1 MEIIDQTAKVVMLKG
16 EGGDTIKSI
25 DKTTTQGLVDIY
37 TITLESGN
45 KTTFN
50 VTNGNGI
57 KTIEKTST
65 SGLIDT
71 YTVTFDNGETTT
83 FTVTN
88 GEKGE
93 KGDKGDTG
101 PQGPQGP
108 KGEKGDPGDGGGI
121 ANVDTE
127 LSTTST
133 NPVQNKA
140 IAEGIN
146 SILSQIVPTASI
158 ESGANASKAYSV
170 GDFLVKDGTLYK
182 ATKAIAKDYALTVG
196 DNIASET
203 IAEGLNS
210 IQSQI
215 VPTASIEVGETAS
228 KAYSDDDYLVKD
240 GILYKVTTDIA
251 KDDALTVGTNIVM
264 TTVGGELSSINER
277 LLRYKT
283 IRFSYYY
290 SEKGKVVKLKL
301 RDIVKDLGTYAFVD
315 GSTYLLMTDAL
326 GYYINLP
333 IGCTTKSGGGYAS
346 CYIEFATDGFI
357 NSANICFY
365 SGSLEGE
372 FYVILHYLPIE

>member
-65 SGLIDT
+65 SGLVDT
-71 YTVTFDNGETTT
+71 YTVTFDDGETTT

-121 ANVDTE
+121 ANVDIE

-133 NPVQNKA
+133 NPVQNKS
-140 IAEGIN
+140 ITEGI
-146 SILSQIVPTASI
+146 
-158 ESGANASKAYSV
+158 
-170 GDFLVKDGTLYK
+170 
-182 ATKAIAKDYALTVG
+182 
-196 DNIASET
+196 
-203 IAEGLNS
+203 NS

-215 VPTASIEVGETAS
+215 VPTASIEIGETAS
-228 KAYSDDDYLVKD
+228 KAYNVGDFLVKD
-240 GILYKVTTDIA
+240 GILYKVTKAIA
-251 KDDALTVGTNIVM
+251 KDDSLTVGTNIELD
-264 TTVGGELSSINER
+264 TVGSELSSISKRLSQMSQSEYKVKEYTFQYTTPSAWMTYNIDESNGFLDGSSYLEDTNKVRYPIGYGNENYCR
-277 LLRYKT
+277 IDYRDGLKKVDLWSKHAGTFHAFVRYK
-283 IRFSYYY
+283 
-290 SEKGKVVKLKL
+290 
-301 RDIVKDLGTYAFVD
+301 
-315 GSTYLLMTDAL
+315 
-326 GYYINLP
+326 
-333 IGCTTKSGGGYAS
+333 
-346 CYIEFATDGFI
+346 
-357 NSANICFY
+357 
-365 SGSLEGE
+365 
-372 FYVILHYLPIE
+372 

>member
-71 YTVTFDNGETTT
+71 YTITFDNGETET

-146 SILSQIVPTASI
+146 SI
-158 ESGANASKAYSV
+158 
-170 GDFLVKDGTLYK
+170 
-182 ATKAIAKDYALTVG
+182 
-196 DNIASET
+196 
-203 IAEGLNS
+203 
-210 IQSQI
+210 QSQI
-215 VPTASIEVGETAS
+215 VPTASIEIGETAS
-228 KAYSDDDYLVKD
+228 KAYNVGNFLVKD
-240 GILYKVTTDIA
+240 GILYKVTKAIA
-251 KDDALTVGTNIVM
+251 KDDALTVGTNIAM
-264 TTVGGELSSINER
+264 TTVGSELASKKSNKSFEEIATATKE
-277 LLRYKT
+277 
-283 IRFSYYY
+283 
-290 SEKGKVVKLKL
+290 
-301 RDIVKDLGTYAFVD
+301 
-315 GSTYLLMTDAL
+315 GSVT
-326 GYYINLP
+326 
-333 IGCTTKSGGGYAS
+333 TTKSLSEFNGFMFMLTVTAS
-346 CYIEFATDGFI
+346 SYPNIVLQTTFVTREIFEMEGTSLFATDDI
-357 NSANICFY
+357 
-365 SGSLEGE
+365 GSYRGRVKRVDDNTVNFFDLKN
-372 FYVILHYLPIE
+372 VKKAYLIGLY

>member
-45 KTTFN
+45 KKTFN

-65 SGLIDT
+65 SGLVDT
-71 YTVTFDNGETTT
+71 YTVTFDDGETTT

-108 KGEKGDPGDGGGI
+108 QGPKGEKGDGGGI

-146 SILSQIVPTASI
+146 SI
-158 ESGANASKAYSV
+158 
-170 GDFLVKDGTLYK
+170 
-182 ATKAIAKDYALTVG
+182 
-196 DNIASET
+196 
-203 IAEGLNS
+203 
-210 IQSQI
+210 QSQI
-215 VPTASIEVGETAS
+215 VPTASIEIGATAS
-228 KAYSDDDYLVKD
+228 KAYNVGDFLVKD
-240 GILYKVTTDIA
+240 GSLYKVTNAIV
-251 KDDALTVGTNIVM
+251 KDDALTVGTNIDM
-264 TTVGGELSSINER
+264 TTVGGELSSARSNSFAIKEV
-277 LLRYKT
+277 LH
-283 IRFSYYY
+283 
-290 SEKGKVVKLKL
+290 V
-301 RDIVKDLGTYAFVD
+301 A
-315 GSTYLLMTDAL
+315 ST
-326 GYYINLP
+326 
-333 IGCTTKSGGGYAS
+333 TTT
-346 CYIEFATDGFI
+346 ATDYTTEPLDDYNFFIVFCGVLGFREYGYLY
-357 NSANICFY
+357 NGGVTGFY
-365 SGSLEGE
+365 SKAELLDTSNYSIGAQLKVYDIDGAQGARTTTFKYVNNTTIKLFYKGSYPTEVRIYG
-372 FYVILHYLPIE
+372 IKA

>member
-71 YTVTFDNGETTT
+71 YTITFDNGETTT
-83 FTVTN
+83 FNVTN

-133 NPVQNKA
+133 NPVQNKV
-140 IAEGIN
+140 IAESIN
-146 SILSQIVPTASI
+146 SIQT
-158 ESGANASKAYSV
+158 
-170 GDFLVKDGTLYK
+170 
-182 ATKAIAKDYALTVG
+182 
-196 DNIASET
+196 
-203 IAEGLNS
+203 
-210 IQSQI
+210 QI

-228 KAYSDDDYLVKD
+228 KAYNQGDFLVKD
-240 GILYKVTTDIA
+240 GVLYKVTNAIV
-251 KDDALTVGTNIVM
+251 KDDALTVGTNIAM
-264 TTVGGELSSINER
+264 TTVGGELSSARSNSTDKWTFKKLTGTVNNVTVPSGVKEFYLTGVNSYSNALNSITFPVEV
-277 LLRYKT
+277 
-283 IRFSYYY
+283 FSF
-290 SEKGKVVKLKL
+290 SEISKFYV
-301 RDIVKDLGTYAFVD
+301 YVD
-315 GSTYLLMTDAL
+315 GQTYVNISKTSTENVYAVTCSGFAFAIF
-326 GYYINLP
+326 GYR
-333 IGCTTKSGGGYAS
+333 
-346 CYIEFATDGFI
+346 
-357 NSANICFY
+357 
-365 SGSLEGE
+365 
-372 FYVILHYLPIE
+372 

>member
-65 SGLIDT
+65 SGLVDT
-71 YTVTFDNGETTT
+71 YTITFDNGETTT
-83 FTVTN
+83 FNVTN

-93 KGDKGDTG
+93 KGDKGDAG

-127 LSTTST
+127 LSATST

-146 SILSQIVPTASI
+146 KIQNQIVPTASI
-158 ESGANASKAYSV
+158 E
-170 GDFLVKDGTLYK
+170 
-182 ATKAIAKDYALTVG
+182 I
-196 DNIASET
+196 
-203 IAEGLNS
+203 
-210 IQSQI
+210 
-215 VPTASIEVGETAS
+215 GETAS
-228 KAYSDDDYLVKD
+228 KAYNAGDFLVKN
-240 GILYKVTTDIA
+240 GALYKVTKAIA
-251 KDDALTVGTNIVM
+251 KDDTLTVGTNISM
-264 TTVGGELSSINER
+264 TTVGGELSEKSNLTDRVQLSLDAVAVGKDEDGNTIYEKTFKGSTISNGTVVDSNLTISNLKWIR
-277 LLRYKT
+277 LVGGCVNDNNNKLMVLPWHG
-283 IRFSYYY
+283 SYNFFIQ
-290 SEKGKVVKLKL
+290 STSKGLLVSYTGA
-301 RDIVKDLGTYAFVD
+301 IVKMYHFTVQ
-315 GSTYLLMTDAL
+315 
-326 GYYINLP
+326 
-333 IGCTTKSGGGYAS
+333 
-346 CYIEFATDGFI
+346 
-357 NSANICFY
+357 
-365 SGSLEGE
+365 
-372 FYVILHYLPIE
+372 YVLK

>member
-71 YTVTFDNGETTT
+71 YTITFDNGETTT

-127 LSTTST
+127 LSATST

-146 SILSQIVPTASI
+146 SIQSQIVPTASI
-158 ESGANASKAYSV
+158 ESGATASKAYNV
-170 GDFLVKDGTLYK
+170 GDFLVK
-182 ATKAIAKDYALTVG
+182 
-196 DNIASET
+196 N
-203 IAEGLNS
+203 
-210 IQSQI
+210 
-215 VPTASIEVGETAS
+215 
-228 KAYSDDDYLVKD
+228 
-240 GILYKVTTDIA
+240 GILYKVTQAIA
-251 KDDALTVGTNIVM
+251 EGDALTVGTNIVM
-264 TTVGGELSSINER
+264 TTVGGELSEKSNSTYRVQLSLDAVAVGKDEDGDTIYE
-277 LLRYKT
+277 KT
-283 IRFSYYY
+283 F
-290 SEKGKVVKLKL
+290 KGSTISNGTVVDSNLTISKLKWIHL
-301 RDIVKDLGTYAFVD
+301 VGGCFNNGGTSLTVLPYD
-315 GSTYLLMTDAL
+315 G
-326 GYYINLP
+326 
-333 IGCTTKSGGGYAS
+333 TTSSRHSFLIYP
-346 CYIEFATDGFI
+346 
-357 NSANICFY
+357 NSKGLVVQYSNITVNMYHFTVQ
-365 SGSLEGE
+365 
-372 FYVILHYLPIE
+372 YVLA

>member
-50 VTNGNGI
+50 VNNGNGI

-71 YTVTFDNGETTT
+71 YTITFDNGETTT

-108 KGEKGDPGDGGGI
+108 QGPKGEKGDGGGI
-121 ANVDTE
+121 ANVDAE

-140 IAEGIN
+140 ITEGI
-146 SILSQIVPTASI
+146 
-158 ESGANASKAYSV
+158 
-170 GDFLVKDGTLYK
+170 
-182 ATKAIAKDYALTVG
+182 
-196 DNIASET
+196 
-203 IAEGLNS
+203 NS

-215 VPTASIEVGETAS
+215 VPTASIEIGETAS
-228 KAYSDDDYLVKD
+228 KAYSKGDFLVKD
-240 GILYKVTTDIA
+240 GILYKVTKAIV
-251 KDDALTVGTNIVM
+251 KDDTLTVGTNIELD
-264 TTVGGELSSINER
+264 TVASELSEIKSG
-277 LLRYKT
+277 LAQYKVKEYT
-283 IRFSYYY
+283 FEYTQT
-290 SEKGKVVKLKL
+290 GKTVIYDV
-301 RDIVKDLGTYAFVD
+301 DEPNAFID
-315 GSTYLLMTDAL
+315 GSSYLDD
-326 GYYINLP
+326 GGFRLP
-333 IGCTTKSGGGYAS
+333 IDANNNMVCSLAYKDGGK
-346 CYIEFATDGFI
+346 IK
-357 NSANICFY
+357 FY
-365 SGSLEGE
+365 SGSFIGTAHV
-372 FYVILHYLPIE
+372 FVRYK

>member
-45 KTTFN
+45 KQTFN
-50 VTNGNGI
+50 VNNGNGI

-65 SGLIDT
+65 SGLVDT

-121 ANVDTE
+121 ANIDTE

-146 SILSQIVPTASI
+146 SIQSQIVPTASI
-158 ESGANASKAYSV
+158 ESG
-170 GDFLVKDGTLYK
+170 
-182 ATKAIAKDYALTVG
+182 
-196 DNIASET
+196 
-203 IAEGLNS
+203 
-210 IQSQI
+210 
-215 VPTASIEVGETAS
+215 ETAS
-228 KAYSDDDYLVKD
+228 KAYNVGDFLVKD
-240 GILYKVTTDIA
+240 GILYKVTDAIA
-251 KDDALTVGTNIVM
+251 QGDALTVGTNIAM
-264 TTVGGELSSINER
+264 TTVGCELSSINER

-290 SEKGKVVKLKL
+290 TEIGKVVKLKL
-301 RDIVKDLGTYAFVD
+301 KDIVKDLGTYAFVD
-315 GSTYLLMTDAL
+315 GSTYLLMIDAL

>member
-1 MEIIDQTAKVVMLKG
+1 MDIIDQTAKVVMLKG

-71 YTVTFDNGETTT
+71 YTITFDNGETET

-93 KGDKGDTG
+93 KGEKGDTG

-108 KGEKGDPGDGGGI
+108 QGPKGEKGDGGGI

-146 SILSQIVPTASI
+146 SIQSQIVPTASI
-158 ESGANASKAYSV
+158 EMGATASKAYSV
-170 GDFLVKDGTLYK
+170 GDFLVKNG
-182 ATKAIAKDYALTVG
+182 V
-196 DNIASET
+196 
-203 IAEGLNS
+203 
-210 IQSQI
+210 
-215 VPTASIEVGETAS
+215 
-228 KAYSDDDYLVKD
+228 
-240 GILYKVTTDIA
+240 LYKVTNAIA
-251 KDDALTVGTNIVM
+251 QGDALTVGTNIAM
-264 TTVGGELSSINER
+264 TTVVNELS
-277 LLRYKT
+277 
-283 IRFSYYY
+283 
-290 SEKGKVVKLKL
+290 GKPNKSFEE
-301 RDIVKDLGTYAFVD
+301 IATATKDGNVT
-315 GSTYLLMTDAL
+315 
-326 GYYINLP
+326 
-333 IGCTTKSGGGYAS
+333 TTKPLSEFNGFMFMLTIDSGPYHNLVLQTTFVTREIFEMKETS
-346 CYIEFATDGFI
+346 LFATNETGNYMGRVKRVDDNTVNFFTFKNIKNAYLIGF
-357 NSANICFY
+357 Y
-365 SGSLEGE
+365 
-372 FYVILHYLPIE
+372 

>member
-71 YTVTFDNGETTT
+71 YTITFDNGETTT
-83 FTVTN
+83 FNVTN

-133 NPVQNKA
+133 NPVQNKV

-146 SILSQIVPTASI
+146 SIQTQIVPTASI
-158 ESGANASKAYSV
+158 EIGATASKAYNV

-182 ATKAIAKDYALTVG
+182 VTK
-196 DNIASET
+196 
-203 IAEGLNS
+203 
-210 IQSQI
+210 
-215 VPTASIEVGETAS
+215 
-228 KAYSDDDYLVKD
+228 
-240 GILYKVTTDIA
+240 DIA
-251 KDDALTVGTNIVM
+251 QGDTLTVGTNIVM
-264 TTVGGELSSINER
+264 TTVGSELSGKSNSFAIKEVLHVASTPATATDYTTEPLDDYDFFIVSCGVLGFRPGALYNGSMTGFYSKAE
-277 LLRYKT
+277 LLDT
-283 IRFSYYY
+283 SNY
-290 SEKGKVVKLKL
+290 STGTHLKVY
-301 RDIVKDLGTYAFVD
+301 DTD
-315 GSTYLLMTDAL
+315 GAV
-326 GYYINLP
+326 GPRIINLKYVNNTS
-333 IGCTTKSGGGYAS
+333 IKLWYAG
-346 CYIEFATDGFI
+346 A
-357 NSANICFY
+357 Y
-365 SGSLEGE
+365 SSEVRIYG
-372 FYVILHYLPIE
+372 IKC

>member
-57 KTIEKTST
+57 KTIKKTST
-65 SGLIDT
+65 SGLVDT

-83 FTVTN
+83 FNVTN

-146 SILSQIVPTASI
+146 SI
-158 ESGANASKAYSV
+158 
-170 GDFLVKDGTLYK
+170 
-182 ATKAIAKDYALTVG
+182 
-196 DNIASET
+196 
-203 IAEGLNS
+203 
-210 IQSQI
+210 QSQI
-215 VPTASIEVGETAS
+215 VPTAAIEVGETAS
-228 KAYSDDDYLVKD
+228 KAYNVGDFPVKD
-240 GILYKVTTDIA
+240 GSLYKVTNAIV
-251 KDDALTVGTNIVM
+251 KNDALTVGTNISM
-264 TTVGGELSSINER
+264 TTVGGELSSARSNSFTIKEVLHVASTTTTATDYTTEPLDDYNFFIVSCGVLGFTSTTLYHGSATGFYSKAE
-277 LLRYKT
+277 LLDTSNY
-283 IRFSYYY
+283 
-290 SEKGKVVKLKL
+290 
-301 RDIVKDLGTYAFVD
+301 
-315 GSTYLLMTDAL
+315 
-326 GYYINLP
+326 
-333 IGCTTKSGGGYAS
+333 SGGTQLKVYD
-346 CYIEFATDGFI
+346 TDGAVGPRHI
-357 NSANICFY
+357 NIK
-365 SGSLEGE
+365 
-372 FYVILHYLPIE
+372 YVNNTTIKLWHQSPYPYEVRIYGIKA

>member
-45 KTTFN
+45 KKTFN
-50 VTNGNGI
+50 VNNGNGI

-71 YTVTFDNGETTT
+71 YTITFDNGETTT
-83 FTVTN
+83 FNVTN

-127 LSTTST
+127 LSATST

-146 SILSQIVPTASI
+146 SIQSQIVPTASI
-158 ESGANASKAYSV
+158 EMGETASKAYSV

-182 ATKAIAKDYALTVG
+182 
-196 DNIASET
+196 
-203 IAEGLNS
+203 
-210 IQSQI
+210 
-215 VPTASIEVGETAS
+215 
-228 KAYSDDDYLVKD
+228 
-240 GILYKVTTDIA
+240 VTNVIA
-251 KDDALTVGTNIVM
+251 KDDALTVGINIVM
-264 TTVGGELSSINER
+264 TTVGGELS
-277 LLRYKT
+277 
-283 IRFSYYY
+283 
-290 SEKGKVVKLKL
+290 EKPNKSFEVIATATKEGNV
-301 RDIVKDLGTYAFVD
+301 T
-315 GSTYLLMTDAL
+315 
-326 GYYINLP
+326 
-333 IGCTTKSGGGYAS
+333 TTKPLSKFNGFIFILMVDSSPYHN
-346 CYIEFATDGFI
+346 IVLQTTFVTREIFEMEETNLFATNETGKYMGRVKRIDDNTVNFFAFKNIKKAYIIGF
-357 NSANICFY
+357 Y
-365 SGSLEGE
+365 
-372 FYVILHYLPIE
+372 

>member
-45 KTTFN
+45 KKTFN

-71 YTVTFDNGETTT
+71 YTVTFDDGETTT

-127 LSTTST
+127 LSATST

-146 SILSQIVPTASI
+146 SIQNQIVPTASI
-158 ESGANASKAYSV
+158 ESGAFASKAYNA
-170 GDFLVKDGTLYK
+170 GDF
-182 ATKAIAKDYALTVG
+182 
-196 DNIASET
+196 
-203 IAEGLNS
+203 
-210 IQSQI
+210 
-215 VPTASIEVGETAS
+215 
-228 KAYSDDDYLVKD
+228 LVKD
-240 GILYKVTTDIA
+240 GILYKVTNAIA
-251 KDDALTVGTNIVM
+251 EGDALTVGTNIALDTVASELSEIKSNLPNGLTVDILADANSFNLTDLDLTQYKLLVATHYETGGGSTGT
-264 TTVGGELSSINER
+264 TTVPMSLAIAR
-277 LLRYKT
+277 KT
-283 IRFSYYY
+283 VSF
-290 SEKGKVVKLKL
+290 EW
-301 RDIVKDLGTYAFVD
+301 
-315 GSTYLLMTDAL
+315 
-326 GYYINLP
+326 N
-333 IGCTTKSGGGYAS
+333 GGGRAVIKIPSSTSMSMAS
-346 CYIEFATDGFI
+346 IHQ
-357 NSANICFY
+357 NKANRVVVMGIK
-365 SGSLEGE
+365 
-372 FYVILHYLPIE
+372 

>member
-45 KTTFN
+45 KQTFN
-50 VTNGNGI
+50 VNNGNGI

-71 YTVTFDNGETTT
+71 YTITFDNGETTT
-83 FTVTN
+83 FNVTN

-146 SILSQIVPTASI
+146 KIQHQIVPTASI
-158 ESGANASKAYSV
+158 E
-170 GDFLVKDGTLYK
+170 
-182 ATKAIAKDYALTVG
+182 I
-196 DNIASET
+196 
-203 IAEGLNS
+203 
-210 IQSQI
+210 
-215 VPTASIEVGETAS
+215 GETAS
-228 KAYSDDDYLVKD
+228 KAYSKGDFLVKE
-240 GILYKVTTDIA
+240 GALYKVTTAIA
-251 KDDALTVGTNIVM
+251 EGDALTVGTNIVI
-264 TTVGGELSSINER
+264 TTVGGELSSISER
-277 LLRYKT
+277 LSQISQSEYK
-283 IRFSYYY
+283 IKEYVFEYKKANVWMNY
-290 SEKGKVVKLKL
+290 
-301 RDIVKDLGTYAFVD
+301 DIEESNAFID
-315 GSTYLLMTDAL
+315 GSSFIETNMAN
-326 GYYINLP
+326 GKRRLP
-333 IGCTTKSGGGYAS
+333 IGFIDKGYGIYG
-346 CYIEFATDGFI
+346 YISYENGKKQISFI
-357 NSANICFY
+357 SQEKVGTVHAFVRY
-365 SGSLEGE
+365 K
-372 FYVILHYLPIE
+372 

>member
-71 YTVTFDNGETTT
+71 YTITFDNGETTT
-83 FTVTN
+83 FNVTN

-133 NPVQNKA
+133 NPVQNKV
-140 IAEGIN
+140 IAESIN
-146 SILSQIVPTASI
+146 SIQT
-158 ESGANASKAYSV
+158 
-170 GDFLVKDGTLYK
+170 
-182 ATKAIAKDYALTVG
+182 
-196 DNIASET
+196 
-203 IAEGLNS
+203 
-210 IQSQI
+210 QI

-228 KAYSDDDYLVKD
+228 KAYNQGDFLVKD
-240 GILYKVTTDIA
+240 GALYKATSAIA
-251 KDDALTVGTNIVM
+251 KDDALTAGTNIVM
-264 TTVGGELSSINER
+264 TTVGSELSSSDTFIKKMKILGRSSNSNAVELNESFKN
-277 LLRYKT
+277 YDAIYISHFSKNTNNGT
-283 IRFSYYY
+283 IRVSSSIFTFSEDINVGDKIILIEESNGTSWTKNSLTIS
-290 SEKGKVVKLKL
+290 SETSFK
-301 RDIVKDLGTYAFVD
+301 TYNSQFLTVI
-315 GSTYLLMTDAL
+315 G
-326 GYYINLP
+326 INL
-333 IGCTTKSGGGYAS
+333 
-346 CYIEFATDGFI
+346 
-357 NSANICFY
+357 
-365 SGSLEGE
+365 
-372 FYVILHYLPIE
+372 

>member
-71 YTVTFDNGETTT
+71 YTITFDNGETTT
-83 FTVTN
+83 FNVTN

-101 PQGPQGP
+101 PQGP

-121 ANVDTE
+121 ANIDTE

-146 SILSQIVPTASI
+146 
-158 ESGANASKAYSV
+158 K
-170 GDFLVKDGTLYK
+170 
-182 ATKAIAKDYALTVG
+182 
-196 DNIASET
+196 
-203 IAEGLNS
+203 
-210 IQSQI
+210 IQNQI
-215 VPTASIEVGETAS
+215 VPTASIEVGDTAS

-240 GILYKVTTDIA
+240 GILYKVIQDIA
-251 KDDALTVGTNIVM
+251 KDNALTVGTNIAM
-264 TTVGGELSSINER
+264 TTVGSELSSIKSNKSFEEIA
-277 LLRYKT
+277 T
-283 IRFSYYY
+283 ATAN
-290 SEKGKVVKLKL
+290 GNV
-301 RDIVKDLGTYAFVD
+301 T
-315 GSTYLLMTDAL
+315 
-326 GYYINLP
+326 
-333 IGCTTKSGGGYAS
+333 TTKSLSEFNGFMFMLTVTAS
-346 CYIEFATDGFI
+346 SYPNVVLQTTFVTREIFEMEGTSLFATDDIGSYRGRVKRVDDNTVNFFDLRNVKKVYLIGF
-357 NSANICFY
+357 Y
-365 SGSLEGE
+365 
-372 FYVILHYLPIE
+372 

>member
-45 KTTFN
+45 KKTFN
-50 VTNGNGI
+50 VNNGNGI

-65 SGLIDT
+65 SGLVDT

-121 ANVDTE
+121 ANIDTE

-146 SILSQIVPTASI
+146 SVQSQIVPTASI
-158 ESGANASKAYSV
+158 ESG
-170 GDFLVKDGTLYK
+170 
-182 ATKAIAKDYALTVG
+182 
-196 DNIASET
+196 
-203 IAEGLNS
+203 
-210 IQSQI
+210 
-215 VPTASIEVGETAS
+215 ETAS
-228 KAYSDDDYLVKD
+228 KAYNQGDFLVKD
-240 GILYKVTTDIA
+240 GILYKVTKAIA
-251 KDDALTVGTNIVM
+251 EGDALTVGTNISM
-264 TTVGGELSSINER
+264 TTVGSELSEKSNLSNRVQLSLDAVAVGKDEDGNTIYE
-277 LLRYKT
+277 KT
-283 IRFSYYY
+283 F
-290 SEKGKVVKLKL
+290 KGSTISSGTVIDSNLTISKLKWIRL
-301 RDIVKDLGTYAFVD
+301 VGGCINNSGVSLTVLPYDATSSSRYNFIVY
-315 GSTYLLMTDAL
+315 S
-326 GYYINLP
+326 
-333 IGCTTKSGGGYAS
+333 
-346 CYIEFATDGFI
+346 
-357 NSANICFY
+357 NSKGLVVEY
-365 SGSLEGE
+365 SNTNVKMYH
-372 FYVILHYLPIE
+372 FTVQYVLK

>member
-71 YTVTFDNGETTT
+71 YTITFDNGETTT
-83 FTVTN
+83 FNVTN

-121 ANVDTE
+121 ANVDAE
-127 LSTTST
+127 LSATST

-146 SILSQIVPTASI
+146 SIQTQIVPTASI
-158 ESGANASKAYSV
+158 ER
-170 GDFLVKDGTLYK
+170 
-182 ATKAIAKDYALTVG
+182 
-196 DNIASET
+196 
-203 IAEGLNS
+203 
-210 IQSQI
+210 
-215 VPTASIEVGETAS
+215 GETAS
-228 KAYSDDDYLVKD
+228 KAYSKGDFLVKD
-240 GILYKVTTDIA
+240 GALYKVTNAIV
-251 KDDALTVGTNIVM
+251 KDDVLTDGTNIVI
-264 TTVGGELSSINER
+264 TTVGGELSEIKSNSSDRVQLSLDAVAVGKDEDGNTV
-277 LLRYKT
+277 YEKT
-283 IRFSYYY
+283 F
-290 SEKGKVVKLKL
+290 KGSTISSGTVIDSNLTMSKLKWIRL
-301 RDIVKDLGTYAFVD
+301 VG
-315 GSTYLLMTDAL
+315 GC
-326 GYYINLP
+326 INN
-333 IGCTTKSGGGYAS
+333 SGGSLSVLPYDVYS
-346 CYIEFATDGFI
+346 DTRYNFVVFS
-357 NSANICFY
+357 NSKGLVVEYHSITVKMYHFTVQ
-365 SGSLEGE
+365 
-372 FYVILHYLPIE
+372 YVLK